1 MIYNEEKGLEEK
13 QISSEKVYSGR
24 LLQVYKDT
32 VELPSGAES
41 GREYI
46 KHVGAVCIVA
56 LTDDGKIVMER
67 QYRYPVGEVVREIPA
82 GKLDSKDE
90 DPVKAAARELKEE
103 TGITA
108 EKYEYLGPLYP
119 TCAYSD
125 EVIHMFAARSLSF
138 GDRHTD
144 DDEFLEVELVPL
156 DDVAADIM
164 AGKIAD
170 AKTQAAVMRVW
181 VSEHSVKKNK
191 NN

>member
-13 QISSEKVYSGR
+13 QISSERVYDGR
-24 LLQVYKDT
+24 LLQVYSD
-32 VELPSGAES
+32 VVRLPNGDES

-46 KHVGAVCIVA
+46 KHVGAVCIAA

-67 QYRYPVGEVVREIPA
+67 QYRYPVGEVIREIPA
-82 GKLDSKDE
+82 GKLDSRDE
-90 DPVKAAARELKEE
+90 DPVRAAARELKEE

-108 EKYEYLGPLYP
+108 GKYEYLGPLYP

-156 DDVAADIM
+156 EEVVKDIM

-181 VSEHSVKKNK
+181 ASGINAKKDK
-191 NN
+191 KF

>member
-108 EKYEYLGPLYP
+108 EKYE
-119 TCAYSD
+119 
-125 EVIHMFAARSLSF
+125 
-138 GDRHTD
+138 
-144 DDEFLEVELVPL
+144 
-156 DDVAADIM
+156 
-164 AGKIAD
+164 
-170 AKTQAAVMRVW
+170 
-181 VSEHSVKKNK
+181 
-191 NN
+191 